1 MLVLLGAL
9 ASLPLAVQ
17 AEAPRDGAI
26 DRLARLVDAALADNP
41 DLAAAQAAVDAAS
54 ARLDG
59 AGRPLNNPELALE
72 SERSD
77 ITTVTLGL
85 AQTLDWHDKRG
96 AREQLARTE
105 LARAQAALALLRYE
119 KSRNLLDALGRVA
132 TLREVVTLSQQR
144 LEAMQRFADLAD
156 KRHRAGDISRS
167 ERELARLSLSEAV
180 IEHARNEA
188 ELAQAEGDY
197 RAIAMKPLPT
207 QLALPDA
214 IGELPTA
221 RAGEQSLASHP
232 RLKPVLLAARLAR
245 ERIEATD
252 RDRRA
257 DPTLG
262 VTAGREDDNGLIGL
276 SLALPLHLRNR
287 FDADV
292 SAARAE
298 ALQARQQA
306 DQIRR
311 ALTAERLTAATRHR
325 LMAAAWQRWRDE
337 GARSLEERIALLEKL
352 WQAGEIDTTDYLLQL
367 RQTLDT
373 RIAGARLRGDLWDAW
388 IAWLDAAGSLTDWLH
403 ASNKLDT
410 EQ

>member
-9 ASLPLAVQ
+9 ASLPLVVQ
-17 AEAPRDGAI
+17 AEAPHDDAA

-41 DLAAAQAAVDAAS
+41 DLAAARAAVDAAS

-119 KSRNLLDALGRVA
+119 KSRDLLDALGRVV

-144 LEAMQRFADLAD
+144 LDAMQRFAGLAE

-221 RAGEQSLASHP
+221 ATGEQSLASHP
-232 RLKPVLLAARLAR
+232 RLQPTLLAARLAR

-276 SLALPLHLRNR
+276 SLALPLRLRNR

-292 SAARAE
+292 NAARAE

-311 ALTAERLTAATRHR
+311 ALTAGQQTAATRHS

-403 ASNKLDT
+403 ASNKLDN
-410 EQ
+410 